1 LVEKKSD
8 VADWLEAAFLSLRR
22 KCKLI
27 EVLEYHEWGVRG
39 SITLIIFLINQQTM
53 KDTISF
59 LNLAEIMMEKTKRPL
74 SSYEV
79 WDEAQKSGESKKVK
93 TEGKTPWQTIG
104 AAIYYDMQSNAST
117 IFYQYSK

>member
-1 LVEKKSD
+1 
-8 VADWLEAAFLSLRR
+8 
-22 KCKLI
+22 
-27 EVLEYHEWGVRG
+27 
-39 SITLIIFLINQQTM
+39 M

-117 IFYQYSK
+117 IFYQYSKRPAQFYLNKYKGEKVKIVPEKTDKISFSERDLHPLVTRFV